1 MANMAQID
9 RILSEV
15 NELEEKEKILFY
27 HKIGE
32 IFDNSND
39 QQDDDIP
46 IESVFGLWKNRNIT
60 KETLRE
66 KAWTKNGITY

>member
-1 MANMAQID
+1 MTNMAQVD

-15 NELEEKEKILFY
+15 NELEEKDKILLY
-27 HKIGE
+27 HKMEE
-32 IFDNSND
+32 IFDNFDD
-39 QQDDDIP
+39 QQDENIP

-66 KAWTKNGITY
+66 KAWTKS